1 MREITV
7 GEAKQFTADQ
17 FDQWLA
23 QRERKMLLE
32 RTVEQRELEALEAH
46 ARIMC
51 GDS

>member
-7 GEAKQFTADQ
+7 GEARNFTSDQ

-32 RTVEQRELEALEAH
+32 RTVEQIELEALEAH

-51 GDS
+51 GES